1 MVLAAFSSASS
12 QTSEKVEPQASDSS
26 PPKLTSAVEE
36 TNSVRTTAE
45 ETPEE
50 PEVWIHLVGG
60 RRVQVDELTEL
71 ADGFWYKR
79 GNVSTFLERE
89 SVTRVERITATKPNS
104 VADPS
109 RSTGSWKLSDA
120 GKVGSFF
127 MERFGRRLPVG
138 AFGQSDLHNRWG
150 LDHRNSMDV
159 SLHPDSPEGRALIA
173 FLRSEGIPFL
183 AFRGPI
189 PGVSTGPHIHVG
201 NPSPRVGRR

>member
-1 MVLAAFSSASS
+1 MVLAAFTSASS
-12 QTSEKVEPQASDSS
+12 QTSAKVEPQDSDSS
-26 PPKLTSAVEE
+26 LTKLTSAVEE

-50 PEVWIHLVGG
+50 PAVWIHLVGG
-60 RRVQVDELTEL
+60 GRLQVDELTEL

-89 SVTRVERITATKPNS
+89 RVARVERVTATRPNS

-109 RSTGSWKLSDA
+109 RSTGAWKLSDA
-120 GKVGSFF
+120 AKVLSFF

-138 AFGQSDLHNRWG
+138 AFGQSDLHTRWG
-150 LDHRNSMDV
+150 LDHRNSMDI

-201 NPSPRVGRR
+201 DPSPRVGRK